1 MIFDF
6 YFLYWISGII
16 LIPGMILAIF
26 AQLKVSSAYKKYS
39 KIGSKSGW
47 IAREMSEML
56 LERAGAGGVRVYK
69 TGGSLT
75 DYYNPKDKTLHLS
88 ETVHDSSSIAA
99 LAVSAHE
106 VGHAIQDNEHYAPL
120 KFRKVIVPIVNLGS
134 RLAIPL
140 AIIGLILT
148 FFEGFGEFGEFMLFI
163 GIIAYSL
170 TFVFALITL
179 PVEINASN
187 RAKKLLLQTNV
198 LDEKEIRGASKV
210 LSAAAWTYVASM
222 IISLLY
228 LLRFILVISSL
239 RRRD

>member
-6 YFLYWISGII
+6 YILYWISGII

-26 AQLKVSSAYKKYS
+26 AQAKVSSAFKKYS
-39 KIGSKSGW
+39 KTSAKSGW

-56 LERAGAGGVRVYK
+56 LEKAGVNGVRVYK
-69 TGGSLT
+69 THGSLT

-88 ETVHDSSSIAA
+88 ETVHDSNSIAS

-106 VGHAIQDNEHYAPL
+106 VGHAIQDNERYVPL
-120 KFRKVIVPIVNLGS
+120 KLRKVIVPFVNLGS

-140 AIIGLILT
+140 AIIGLLLT
-148 FFEGFGEFGEFMLFI
+148 FISGFTEFGEYLLLI
-163 GIIAYSL
+163 GIVAYSL

-187 RAKKLLLQTNV
+187 RAKRLLLQTNV